1 MPILKKE
8 FQTRR
13 QILRS
18 FGQNLKEL
26 NETMG
31 FGGGAEPAES
41 ERKRMIFKKL
51 PIEK

>member
-31 FGGGAEPAES
+31 GGSWGAEPPES
-41 ERKRMIFKKL
+41 
-51 PIEK
+51 

>member
-1 MPILKKE
+1 MLILKQE

-31 FGGGAEPAES
+31 GSGGGGAP
-41 ERKRMIFKKL
+41 RKLTKKYDL
-51 PIEK
+51 